1 MDVKQRMPHFCH
13 IFRKISAFKY
23 KERLATDQKA
33 WGSNPYG
40 CTIFLSIFRCFEFK
54 LNPPVFFT
62 ILPDSIKF
70 LPHQKNGNKHVGYK
84 ACRSKASTG
93 CSIAFPVFIVFPA
106 MPHGK
111 QAFSYIK
118 DRHVPILVGASPA
131 TRLMAAKRT
140 NTEFYGLMRTVLATY
155 FSNLRAFSSFA

>member
-1 MDVKQRMPHFCH
+1 MIFPEKGVYYIMLSPEVTALKRAPIAQLDRASGYGPEGLGFKSLWVYHFFC
-13 IFRKISAFKY
+13 
-23 KERLATDQKA
+23 Q
-33 WGSNPYG
+33 NPG
-40 CTIFLSIFRCFEFK
+40 VLS
-54 LNPPVFFT
+54 LNSIHRFFFT

-111 QAFSYIK
+111 QAFPYIK
-118 DRHVPILVGASPA
+118 DRYVPILVWASPA
-131 TRLMAAKRT
+131 T
-140 NTEFYGLMRTVLATY
+140 
-155 FSNLRAFSSFA
+155 